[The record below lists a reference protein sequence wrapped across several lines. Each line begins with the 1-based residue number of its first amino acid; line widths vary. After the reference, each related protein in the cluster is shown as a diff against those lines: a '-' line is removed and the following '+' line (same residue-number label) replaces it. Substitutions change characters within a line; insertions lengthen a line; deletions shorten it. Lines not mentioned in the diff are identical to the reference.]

1 MTISQKA
8 GCIALATL
16 LMFINA
22 CAPGL
27 KGEFKIA
34 PNASM
39 DDQLYVAVMP
49 FAVSGNLDPDVG
61 EKFAHSVGTELI
73 PYYQMV
79 ERDQIT
85 KLLDELGFSAGGVV
99 DEKTLP
105 KLGELLGVKTA
116 ILGRIFRCEKV
127 FKAGTEKYCI
137 SANLR
142 MVDIQSSAVLWSINC
157 ELEHGAKSIYDFGN
171 IFAKKFAEKLRKEL
185 QGK

>member
-1 MTISQKA
+1 MTISQKTVFTI
-8 GCIALATL
+8 CVCL

-27 KGEFKIA
+27 KGQFKIA
-34 PNASM
+34 PNASINSE
-39 DDQLYVAVMP
+39 LHVAVMP
-49 FAVSGNLDPDVG
+49 FAVSSNLDPDVG
-61 EKFAHSVGTELI
+61 EKFAHSIGTELI

-85 KLLDELGFSAGGVV
+85 KLLNELGFSAGGVV

-105 KLGELLGVKTA
+105 KLGEILGVKAA
-116 ILGRIFRCEKV
+116 ILGRIFRCEKI
-127 FKAGTEKYCI
+127 FKAGTPKYCI